1 MKTEWQLPFA
11 SSLVYDIFVV
21 VVSEAPTELFVV
33 HLWLVLSQSPPPGHL
48 IRLVQLE
55 LPILTRPR
63 YDVLASSV
71 SQELKEKLPQLNR
84 STSLYYKNTIQFRT
98 SPYLL
103 DMRNAHIKQNSL
115 SAL

>member
-33 HLWLVLSQSPPPGHL
+33 HLRLVLSQSPPPGHL
-48 IRLVQLE
+48 IRLVELE

-84 STSLYYKNTIQFRT
+84 STSL
-98 SPYLL
+98 
-103 DMRNAHIKQNSL
+103 
-115 SAL
+115 